1 VKRAFL
7 VFAALL
13 FAVTAVKAAPV
24 KVTLV
29 RWPYT

>member
-1 VKRAFL
+1 VKRWLL
-7 VFAALL
+7 VFAAML
-13 FAVTAVKAAPV
+13 FGGALYAAPV

>member
-1 VKRAFL
+1 MKRAIL
-7 VFAALL
+7 AAL
-13 FAVTAVKAAPV
+13 FFIAAAAHAAPV

>member
-1 VKRAFL
+1 MKRALLIL
-7 VFAALL
+7 VALVSL
-13 FAVTAVKAAPV
+13 SASAAPV